1 MTGLPRKTYGRQRAG
16 NLTWCLGKSREPPW
30 SFGKRDPTNFRRVIS
45 RHRGGATHFVA
56 LFSRVRALHVQYWLP
71 QSSRRMAIR
80 TPSASQSGQNH
91 PRPEPQV
98 IRAPLISALYA
109 IERLN
114 PPMPGGR
121 FVVGVRNVGFIGHSV
136 RCLVRLLGC
145 SVCPVSGC
153 DQKTDREGRHLLRS
167 ESHESSKEYPQ
178 DPDLQ

>member
-1 MTGLPRKTYGRQRAG
+1 MSCRRVRAGWLRLMLWGSCRSAETSCSISVTGLPRKTYGRQRAG

-45 RHRGGATHFVA
+45 RHRGGATDLVA

-109 IERLN
+109 IER
-114 PPMPGGR
+114 
-121 FVVGVRNVGFIGHSV
+121 
-136 RCLVRLLGC
+136 RCDGTARLRC
-145 SVCPVSGC
+145 V
-153 DQKTDREGRHLLRS
+153 EGELRS
-167 ESHESSKEYPQ
+167 
-178 DPDLQ
+178 